1 MANID
6 VNELKNGNQ
15 ETEDT
20 MTLNPDSISD
30 PPKGNDA
37 DKPEEEE
44 NPGWFKRAIGRVKD
58 FGHEVRTHLPLVGGS
73 ALVGAGLGV
82 TGVILLDR
90 LLGAKTKDA
99 DTAEEQTDEPNEVP
113 PALAEPFEAPE
124 MVPIPTPEE
133 REVDVD

>member
-1 MANID
+1 MANI
-6 VNELKNGNQ
+6 EEMKNGAQ
-15 ETEDT
+15 ETEET
-20 MTLNPDSISD
+20 KVLTPDEASD

-37 DKPEEEE
+37 DKSEEEE

-90 LLGAKTKDA
+90 LLGNKTEDA
-99 DTAEEQTDEPNEVP
+99 AEERTDETVEVP
-113 PALAEPFEAPE
+113 PALEEPFEAPE

>member
-6 VNELKNGNQ
+6 ELKNGNQ
-15 ETEDT
+15 ETEET
-20 MTLNPDSISD
+20 KVLTPDEVSD

-37 DKPEEEE
+37 DKPKEEE

-90 LLGAKTKDA
+90 LLGNKTE
-99 DTAEEQTDEPNEVP
+99 DTAEERTDETVEVP
-113 PALAEPFEAPE
+113 PALEEPFEAPE

>member
-1 MANID
+1 MANI
-6 VNELKNGNQ
+6 EEMKNGAQ
-15 ETEDT
+15 ETEET
-20 MTLNPDSISD
+20 KVLTPDAVSD
-30 PPKGNDA
+30 QPKGNDA

-90 LLGAKTKDA
+90 LLGNKTEDVN
-99 DTAEEQTDEPNEVP
+99 TDEDRTDGPNEVP
-113 PALAEPFEAPE
+113 ALEEPFEAPE

>member
-1 MANID
+1 MANIED
-6 VNELKNGNQ
+6 LKTGAQ
-15 ETEDT
+15 ETEET
-20 MTLNPDSISD
+20 EALNPDAISD
-30 PPKGNDA
+30 PPKDNDA
-37 DKPEEEE
+37 DKPKEEE

-90 LLGAKTKDA
+90 LLGAKTEDA
-99 DTAEEQTDEPNEVP
+99 DAAEERTDEPNETL
-113 PALAEPFEAPE
+113 ALDEPFEAPE
-124 MVPIPTPEE
+124 MVPIPAPEE